1 MQWKSTFSY
10 SISIKLMVVS
20 GIFIS
25 IFYSRERFRNIS
37 SGAETVEIDE
47 DTIPVIPDIDE
58 LQEDFSEDAG
68 VK

>member
-1 MQWKSTFSY
+1 MEEYVSSL
-10 SISIKLMVVS
+10 ISIMLMFVN
-20 GIFIS
+20 GIFMS

-37 SGAETVEIDE
+37 SGTAETVEIDE

-58 LQEDFSEDAG
+58 MQEDLSEDAG